1 MVQQQPQ
8 TPLAA
13 SHGKAGQ
20 TAHCEKT
27 MVLMDL
33 PALILTIYAFQV
45 LEKMG
50 TVSFIGIQLSHY
62 IRLLSFNQAGS
73 RGTGSGS
80 TSGGIPQPVTDYL
93 KNWLLSPEHI
103 NNPFPTEEEKE
114 RLQAATGLK
123 KKQIQQ
129 WFSNNRKRFFS
140 NAISEIREVNGLGE
154 DDLIPHHIAAAA
166 AAEYS
171 TSLESLA
178 AAAPALAVAA
188 SQESKVASS
197 ELIHPDAV
205 EAAPQVNNAPF
216 MLAPPAFQEDAPIQL
231 APPAAEPADDGLENI
246 EIVEI

>member
-1 MVQQQPQ
+1 MLSIEL
-8 TPLAA
+8 TY
-13 SHGKAGQ
+13 
-20 TAHCEKT
+20 CI
-27 MVLMDL
+27 D
-33 PALILTIYAFQV
+33 LTIYEFQV

-50 TVSFIGIQLSHY
+50 TVSIFTEHQVNHY
-62 IRLLSFNQAGS
+62 IRVSTFNQAGS

-114 RLQAATGLK
+114 QMQAATGLK

-140 NAISEIREVNGLGE
+140 NAISELREANGLGE

-178 AAAPALAVAA
+178 AAAPALAAA
-188 SQESKVASS
+188 VSQESKVATS
-197 ELIHPDAV
+197 ELIHPDDLNT
-205 EAAPQVNNAPF
+205 APQVNDAPF
-216 MLAPPAFQEDAPIQL
+216 QLAPPAFQEDAPCQL
-231 APPAAEPADDGLENI
+231 APPAEPADDGLENI

>member
-1 MVQQQPQ
+1 
-8 TPLAA
+8 
-13 SHGKAGQ
+13 
-20 TAHCEKT
+20 

-50 TVSFIGIQLSHY
+50 TVSFIGIQLNHC

>member
-1 MVQQQPQ
+1 MADTKLTDKQVSQWFSNNRKRLWRP
-8 TPLAA
+8 
-13 SHGKAGQ
+13 HM
-20 TAHCEKT
+20 EK
-27 MVLMDL
+27 LGRL
-33 PALILTIYAFQV
+33 HIV

-50 TVSFIGIQLSHY
+50 T
-62 IRLLSFNQAGS
+62 AGS

-114 RLQAATGLK
+114 QMQAATGLK

-140 NAISEIREVNGLGE
+140 NAISELKEANGLGE

-178 AAAPALAVAA
+178 AAAPALAAA
-188 SQESKVASS
+188 VSQESKVATS
-197 ELIHPDAV
+197 ELIHPDDFDT
-205 EAAPQVNNAPF
+205 APQVNDAPF
-216 MLAPPAFQEDAPIQL
+216 QLAPPAFQEDAPCQL
-231 APPAAEPADDGLENI
+231 APPAEPADDGLENI